1 MAHRVVWSQR
11 AFQDLEAIASYIA
24 ADSAAYAGNVVK
36 RIVSMSQSLARFP
49 RSGRMVPEFD
59 DEAIRE
65 LLVYSYRV
73 IYRIEGAE
81 VTIAAVVHGKR
92 DLRP

>member
-36 RIVSMSQSLARFP
+36 RIVGMSQSLARFP

-73 IYRIEGAE
+73 IYRIEGGE